1 MKYFLSLGSNLG
13 NRRAN
18 LARAACLLGEKGIDV
33 LRSSSVY
40 RTEPVDLPDQPWFYN
55 QVLEIDAACNP
66 LALLNVVKSIERAM
80 KRTPTVDKGP
90 RTIDI
95 DILLAGRT
103 VVQTRRLTVPHP
115 RMDRRN
121 FVLVPL
127 REIAPHAVHPKLH
140 ERIDVLAKM
149 SKDRAAVL
157 KIGPAPAGRR
167 AVGRPSKRATG
178 RVSSGARS
186 TIHLGLK

>member
-18 LARAACLLGEKGIDV
+18 LAQASCLLREKGLAIV
-33 LRSSSVY
+33 RASSIY

-55 QVLEIDAACNP
+55 QVLEVEAAFNP
-66 LALLNVVKSIERAM
+66 LALLNVVKSIEQQM
-80 KRTPTVDKGP
+80 KRVSTVDKGP
-90 RTIDI
+90 RRIDI

-103 VVQTRRLTVPHP
+103 VVQTRRLMIQHP

-127 REIAPHAVHPKLH
+127 LEIAPHAVHPLLH
-140 ERIDVLAKM
+140 ERIEDLAKR
-149 SKDRAAVL
+149 SGDTAAVR
-157 KIGPAPAGRR
+157 KIGAAPAVKPASARAPKPIARR
-167 AVGRPSKRATG
+167 ELSLAHTTVN
-178 RVSSGARS
+178 
-186 TIHLGLK
+186 

>member
-18 LARAACLLGEKGIDV
+18 LALASCLLREKGIV
-33 LRSSSVY
+33 IVRASSIY

-55 QVLEIDAACNP
+55 QVLEIDAAYKP
-66 LALLNVVKSIERAM
+66 LAFLNLVKSVERKM
-80 KRTPTVDKGP
+80 KRAPTVDKGP
-90 RTIDI
+90 RPIDI

-103 VVQTRRLTVPHP
+103 VVQTRRLMIPHP

-127 REIAPHAVHPKLH
+127 REIAPNAVHPLLH
-140 ERIDVLAKM
+140 KRIDDLAK
-149 SKDRAAVL
+149 SSGDSAAVR
-157 KIGPAPAGRR
+157 KIGAAPAGKPA
-167 AVGRPSKRATG
+167 AVRVPKPWACRVPSVVHTP
-178 RVSSGARS
+178 VN
-186 TIHLGLK
+186 

>member
-18 LARAACLLGEKGIDV
+18 LARAASLLREKGIAV
-33 LRSSSVY
+33 LQASSVY

-55 QVLEIDAACNP
+55 QVLAIDAACNP
-66 LALLNVVKSIERAM
+66 LALLDIVKSVERAL
-80 KRTPTVDKGP
+80 KRAPAVAKGP

-103 VVQTRRLTVPHP
+103 IVQTRRLMIPHP
-115 RMDRRN
+115 RLARRN

-127 REIAPHAVHPKLH
+127 CEIAPHAVHPVLH
-140 ERIDVLAKM
+140 ERIEALAKK
-149 SKDRAAVL
+149 SGDTASVRRIRAALVTS
-157 KIGPAPAGRR
+157 IGGVRGPE
-167 AVGRPSKRATG
+167 SS
-178 RVSSGARS
+178 RVRSSPGA
-186 TIHLGLK
+186 HPVVH

>member
-13 NRRAN
+13 RKRAN
-18 LARAACLLGEKGIDV
+18 LVRAAGLLGENGISI

-40 RTEPVDLPDQPWFYN
+40 RTEPVDVPDQPWFYN
-55 QVLEIDAACNP
+55 QVLEVDAPFNP
-66 LALLNVVKSIERAM
+66 LALLTVVKSIEWAM
-80 KRTPTVDKGP
+80 KRAPAVDKGP

-103 VVQTRRLTVPHP
+103 IVQTRRLMIPHP
-115 RMDRRN
+115 RLAGRN

-149 SKDRAAVL
+149 SKDRAVVRKL
-157 KIGPAPAGRR
+157 GPEPSVRR
-167 AVGRPSKRATG
+167 AVARPAKRAAV
-178 RVSSGARS
+178 RVRSGARS
-186 TIHLGLK
+186 TIH